1 VVAYVLSRKNY
12 VNATMVSWMP
22 RELYK
27 EFEQLN
33 LRFVTH
39 AEGITIEVEPPLKQE
54 IRKGQ
59 LEDAKIQEIKGDDR
73 SRQGT

>member
-1 VVAYVLSRKNY
+1 VVADALSRNSY
-12 VNATMVSWMP
+12 VNATIISRMP

-33 LRFVTH
+33 LRFVAHT
-39 AEGITIEVEPPLKQE
+39 EGITIEVEPTLEQN

-59 LEDAKIQEIKGDDR
+59 LEDAKI
-73 SRQGT
+73 